1 MSSSKPK
8 GSSRGL
14 PGGDLNPETEPESQ
28 SDNEFKVGYK
38 RPPISTRFQP
48 GKSGNPKGRP
58 KTARSMTAIVRE
70 QLDSK
75 IEVTIGG
82 RKRRLT
88 ARELITKRM
97 LEQALKGDLKAI
109 ANIAKFDRTEPM
121 DEPEPTSGASAN
133 LTEEERESLQAFLS
147 HYKNLG
153 GADERE
159 SD

>member
-1 MSSSKPK
+1 MSSNEPK
-8 GSSRGL
+8 GFSPGL
-14 PGGDLNPETEPESQ
+14 PDDELNLETVTEAH
-28 SDNEFKVGYK
+28 SDNETKVGYK
-38 RPPISTRFQP
+38 RPPVSTRFQP

-58 KTARSMTAIVRE
+58 KAARSMTAIVRE

-82 RKRRLT
+82 RKRRLS

-109 ANIAKFDRTEPM
+109 ANIAKFDRTERM
-121 DEPEPTSGASAN
+121 DDLEPTSSASSN
-133 LTEEERESLQAFLS
+133 LTEEERESLQDYLS
-147 HYKNLG
+147 QYKNLG
-153 GADERE
+153 GGDERE